1 LDVAAVLVVESLLL
15 YCDKETVETAGR
27 YEPVLALAPAP
38 DLAL

>member
-27 YEPVLALAPAP
+27 
-38 DLAL
+38 